1 MLIAIRGDRDSLKAS
16 QALAAVG
23 IIEEE
28 EKAEETSASTS
39 TDKNEKVPTG

>member
-23 IIEEE
+23 IVEEE
-28 EKAEETSASTS
+28 EETSASAPTEQ
-39 TDKNEKVPTG
+39 NEKVPTG

>member
-23 IIEEE
+23 IIEEQKE
-28 EKAEETSASTS
+28 EEDTSASTS